1 MADTADGATAGSAL
15 RAEAPKLRWD
25 DSKMATNYAN
35 VANAFGTREEIVLL
49 FGVNQTWQSG
59 QDEVVINLSNRI
71 IMNPFAAR
79 RLLTVLERAV
89 ADYETRTGVAAG
101 ASPAGSD

>member
-1 MADTADGATAGSAL
+1 MADTVDNPLAGAAP
-15 RAEAPKLRWD
+15 RAETPKLRWD
-25 DSKMATNYAN
+25 DSKMATHYAN

-59 QDEVVINLSNRI
+59 QDELIINLSNRI

-89 ADYETRTGVAAG
+89 SDYETRTGTTAG
-101 ASPAGSD
+101 VTPASSG

>member
-1 MADTADGATAGSAL
+1 MADTADGAAAGPAL
-15 RAEAPKLRWD
+15 RAEAPKLRWN

-89 ADYETRTGVAAG
+89 ADYEIRTGVAAG